1 MAVGPSAP
9 PMIPMEPAWAG
20 VSAEERREDADLRGG
35 AEQEALRV
43 GDQRA
48 EIGHRPHADE
58 DQAGVDTQF
67 HTQVE
72 VVEQSGVSHEN
83 IPVDM
88 SVGEKLGM
96 VQVRTGQVGEQHAE
110 GDGEQQQRFELVPDS
125 QVEQEECHTDHGDAP
140 PAHLGEE
147 TRDTGR
153 TGEIT
158 QAVPYEVSVRG

>member
-9 PMIPMEPAWAG
+9 PMMAMAAQG
-20 VSAEERREDADLRGG
+20 VGAEERHEDTDLRGG

-58 DQAGVDTQF
+58 DQAGIDTQF

-72 VVEQSGVSHEN
+72 VVEQSGIRHEN

-96 VQVRTGQVGEQHAE
+96 VEVRTGQVGEQHAE

-140 PAHLGEE
+140 PSHLGEE
-147 TRDTGR
+147 TRDARR